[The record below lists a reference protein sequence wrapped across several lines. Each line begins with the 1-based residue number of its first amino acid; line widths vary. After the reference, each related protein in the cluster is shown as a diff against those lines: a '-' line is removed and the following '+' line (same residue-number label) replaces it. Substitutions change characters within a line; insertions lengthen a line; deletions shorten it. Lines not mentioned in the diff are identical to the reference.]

1 MIDDHVEFN
10 FHKASEGVTGGTL
23 LIDPAKISLRDAGRL
38 LLTVLLQLR
47 DSGPHTVRI
56 GADAGF
62 VRINIAPAVFRP
74 KESLN

>member
-1 MIDDHVEFN
+1 MIDKFP
-10 FHKASEGVTGGTL
+10 KAPEGVTGATIH
-23 LIDPAKISLRDAGRL
+23 IDPAKVPLKDAGWC
-38 LLTVLLQLR
+38 LLTQLLELR

-56 GADAGF
+56 GADADF

>member
-10 FHKASEGVTGGTL
+10 FPKAPEGITGATLRVDPDKVTLKETGWYLLTTL
-23 LIDPAKISLRDAGRL
+23 LK
-38 LLTVLLQLR
+38 LR

-56 GADAGF
+56 GADSG
-62 VRINIAPAVFRP
+62 INIAPAVFRP